1 MTDFNELRIICK
13 EITLLSSVVVD
24 DFLIYYAAS
33 RDKLELEFDKRF
45 YRYRHVAKSMPK
57 NWVSLLK
64 SQYIGYRIFRKE
76 GLIQK
81 YLKHVAVKGLDAEQ
95 QEFLARHA
103 KSPWSFSFS
112 VISGNPDEDF
122 YEMEDVF
129 TGGKFL
135 LYSPSISNS
144 LKERPI
150 ILWFNLIA
158 FNGSCWQTYGPV
170 TGYQSFSADDIFYFA
185 TELHPMIKSYDELL
199 IDMGE
204 NPVPY
209 MMLAIGSLYP
219 RTFHGQNEFLQ
230 VQAENPLEELDTDK
244 LGKDF
249 RLDYALGV
257 FRISHPKWNEFP
269 HLAAAYFDESREI
282 ILLSAYTDK
291 GFEELVKQFNRH
303 GYSFPPEPY
312 MRIHVSMNT
321 AIRDIFKKVPTQE
334 VYEDLFI
341 EEPSAKS
348 KKELDKLN
356 KLLAMALPYINEG
369 KEPDVEALA
378 KKSGVGIETARDLLG
393 ISIGRIKKLRGGAK
407 GNPGK

>member
-1 MTDFNELRIICK
+1 MTDFNRLGEICK
-13 EITLLSSVVVD
+13 GINEMYSIVLD
-24 DFLIYYAAS
+24 NFLIYYAAS

-45 YRYRHVAKSMPK
+45 HRYRHLAKVMPK

-64 SQYIGYRIFRKE
+64 CQYIGHRIFRKG

-95 QEFLARHA
+95 QEFLVRQA
-103 KSPWSFSFS
+103 KYPWRFNFS

-144 LKERPI
+144 LKERSI

-170 TGYQSFSADDIFYFA
+170 TGYQSFNADDIFSFA
-185 TELHPMIKSYDELL
+185 TDFHPLINSCDQLL
-199 IDMGE
+199 IDMEE

-209 MMLAIGSLYP
+209 MMLAIGSHYP
-219 RTFHGQNEFLQ
+219 RTFHGQNEILQ
-230 VQAENPLEELDTDK
+230 VQAEHPIEEMDTDK
-244 LGKDF
+244 LRRNF
-249 RLDYALGV
+249 ELEYAFGV
-257 FRISHPKWNEFP
+257 IRISHPEWKKIP
-269 HLAAAYFDESREI
+269 HVAAAYFDESREI
-282 ILLSAYTDK
+282 VLLSAYTDK
-291 GFEELVKQFNRH
+291 GFDELVKKLKRH
-303 GYSFPPEPY
+303 GYSFPVDPAT
-312 MRIHVSMNT
+312 RIHVSINT
-321 AIRDIFKKVPTQE
+321 AIQDIFKKVPMQN

-341 EEPSAKS
+341 EKPSPES
-348 KKELDKLN
+348 KKEMAKLN

-378 KKSGVGIETARDLLG
+378 KKSGVNIEIARDLLG
-393 ISIGRIKKLRGGAK
+393 ISIARIREL
-407 GNPGK
+407 